1 MFNLYKIINSEKN
14 EGHNKTRTTK
24 NYML

>member
-1 MFNLYKIINSEKN
+1 MFNRHKMINPEKN
-14 EGHNKTRTTK
+14 EGHNKTSRTK